1 MKLALLGKGGSGKS
15 TISWL
20 LSQYLSQVKKYQ
32 TLAIDADHNMDLST
46 CLGIN
51 PYEVTH
57 FKDFND
63 EFRQLAN
70 MPKIGMWKEYF
81 KFDPVYFTY
90 PQTENTGTVGKY
102 LTSVNPNLDLIV
114 LGLGDEEIMNS
125 YKCSHALTAPVKHV
139 LPTLKME
146 NGSWLVLD
154 SVAGSDMVNYGL
166 YFAFDCIVA
175 VVEGNINSIKVAKQ
189 LCKLINKQGM
199 KLNFILNKYNSEN
212 NFIKDFQREFKDLI
226 IGKISTDSALT
237 NYDFSLVT
245 QENLDN
251 LESIVTRIKLFPQ
264 VEDSYQK
271 LKIFEENKVL

>member
-1 MKLALLGKGGSGKS
+1 MKIAVLGKGGSGKS

-20 LSQYLSQVKKYQ
+20 LCQYLSQIKKFQ

-46 CLGIN
+46 CLGVN
-51 PYEVTH
+51 PYEVNH
-57 FKDFND
+57 FKDFNS

-70 MPKIGMWKEYF
+70 MPKVGMWREYF
-81 KFDPVYFTY
+81 KSSPFYFIY
-90 PQTENTGTVGKY
+90 PQTEKTQILGKY
-102 LTSVNPNLDLIV
+102 LTSVSSNLDLIV

-125 YKCSHALTAPVKHV
+125 YKCSHALSAPVKHM

-146 NGSWLVLD
+146 NDSWLVLD

-166 YFAFDCIVA
+166 YFAFDCIIA

-189 LCKLINKQGM
+189 LRSLINKQDM

-212 NFIKDFQREFKDLI
+212 KFIKDFEEEFKDLI
-226 IGKISTDSALT
+226 IGKINTDSALT
-237 NYDFSLVT
+237 NYDFDSIS

-251 LESIVTRIKLFPQ
+251 LSSIVTKMQFFPQ
-264 VEDSYQK
+264 VEDSYEK